1 MTGSGSPS
9 AECIAEA
16 AEALLRRLWAA
27 AAIFME
33 RLSATD
39 APQRLA
45 LLHHAAASFGAASAS
60 LHGHAASS
68 AAALSAAAAAFEEQL
83 QQPLTGALLA
93 ARQQLLSLV
102 SASASLSGLVPAD
115 PMLGDA
121 LQPAL
126 MAIGA
131 SRGEAGAESAAA
143 VAWKHARLTARRW
156 QVARVAAMFAARLWA
171 AQEGAASA
179 VQAQRESPLQ
189 LAHWRHS
196 QPQASACAS
205 SNMQAAQ
212 ISASQCLSVI
222 RNV

>member
-1 MTGSGSPS
+1 MTGSGRPASECS
-9 AECIAEA
+9 ADA

-33 RLSATD
+33 RVSATD

-45 LLHHAAASFGAASAS
+45 LLHHAAASCGAASAT
-60 LHGHAASS
+60 LHGHGASS

-83 QQPLTGALLA
+83 QQPLTGVLLA

-115 PMLGDA
+115 PTLTDV
-121 LQPAL
+121 LQPGL

-131 SRGEAGAESAAA
+131 SGSEAGAEGAAA
-143 VAWKHARLTARRW
+143 VAWNHARLSARRC
-156 QVARVAAMFAARLWA
+156 QVARVAAMFAARLRA
-171 AQEGAASA
+171 VQEGAASA
-179 VQAQRESPLQ
+179 VQVQRESPLQ

-196 QPQASACAS
+196 QPQASTLATT
-205 SNMQAAQ
+205 NVHAAQ
-212 ISASQCLSVI
+212 ISASQLVYWRQNC
-222 RNV
+222 